1 MRNYWDE
8 GARKNAAWYVD
19 TTVAYDE
26 PDMAGFLEAGEQIV
40 TTLVDEAPISPTER
54 GTALEIGSGLGRICR
69 ALSGR
74 YEHVIGVD
82 VSPEMVRRATELV
95 TEPNVAFRVGDGTG
109 LSGIDDASIDLIVSF
124 TVFQHI
130 PKASIVHEY
139 LTEAGRVLR
148 PGGMV
153 AFQWNNQTGAG
164 RWAVRRAALS
174 ALQQTRIR
182 PEAHDRHSPAF
193 LGTCI
198 SRRSIERSLERGG
211 LVLEA
216 TTGLGTLFA
225 VAWARSPG

>member
-1 MRNYWDE
+1 MRDYWDE

-26 PDMAGFLEAGEQIV
+26 PDMDGFLEAGEQIV
-40 TTLVDEAPISPTER
+40 ATLVDDAPLSPTGR

-69 ALSGR
+69 ALSTR

-82 VSPEMVRRATELV
+82 VSPEMVRQATELV
-95 TEPNVAFRVGDGTG
+95 TESNVTFRVGDGTG
-109 LSGIDDASIDLIVSF
+109 LSGIDDASVDLIVSF

-139 LTEAGRVLR
+139 LAEAGRVLR
-148 PGGMV
+148 PGGV
-153 AFQWNNQTGAG
+153 FAFQWNNQTGPV
-164 RWAVRRAALS
+164 RWAARRAALS
-174 ALQQTRIR
+174 ALQKSRIR
-182 PEAHDRHSPAF
+182 PEPYERNSPAF

-198 SRRSIERSLERGG
+198 SSRSIERSLERSG

-216 TTGLGTLFA
+216 TAGLGTLFA